1 MTREEHFE
9 DIKVVK
15 GNHWCEICDA
25 EADFVIVDTTAYG
38 IGRELSLCKKC
49 AEMLKGK
56 IDIGM
61 KLWPWKAC
69 FLGKWDDYM
78 KYYRVRSERT
88 GWFSHYFTKAD
99 ELFTEKERNSK
110 VRYITDFW
118 FEVVN
123 IS

>member
-1 MTREEHFE
+1 MNIKNEFNENSNNYENRRKGEIFMTREEHFE

-38 IGRELSLCKKC
+38 IGRELPLCKKC

-61 KLWPWKAC
+61 KL
-69 FLGKWDDYM
+69 
-78 KYYRVRSERT
+78 
-88 GWFSHYFTKAD
+88 
-99 ELFTEKERNSK
+99 
-110 VRYITDFW
+110 
-118 FEVVN
+118 
-123 IS
+123 

>member
-1 MTREEHFE
+1 MNSIGIQIFMKTGEKFMTREEHFE

-38 IGRELSLCKKC
+38 IGRELPLCKKC

-61 KLWPWKAC
+61 T
-69 FLGKWDDYM
+69 M
-78 KYYRVRSERT
+78 
-88 GWFSHYFTKAD
+88 
-99 ELFTEKERNSK
+99 
-110 VRYITDFW
+110 
-118 FEVVN
+118 
-123 IS
+123 

>member
-1 MTREEHFE
+1 MRIQIFMKTGEKFMTREEHFE

-61 KLWPWKAC
+61 KL
-69 FLGKWDDYM
+69 
-78 KYYRVRSERT
+78 
-88 GWFSHYFTKAD
+88 
-99 ELFTEKERNSK
+99 
-110 VRYITDFW
+110 
-118 FEVVN
+118 
-123 IS
+123 